1 MRRGRSSGCLSPST
15 GGEGMSIDNKAAALA
30 AIVLVCIILAASFD
44 SEAIEPQ
51 SSDDATVLL
60 EETSPE
66 VVAHVGEEPFT
77 DFRKRSIT
85 RRPMAVR
92 SASARLSTWN
102 PTCPSPMSLSGDMG
116 FCRSV
121 LLSLGSCEAGAQ
133 QCDHRRFF
141 RIRNLRCLIGR
152 LVHTRVD
159 GIQDLEQ
166 CGRSHPCI
174 GGHSQHQFYGFLQ
187 FGPVGLVGT
196 LFQQQHGRI
205 IRCHGPRLF
214 RPHQSGVHPRQ

>member
-66 VVAHVGEEPFT
+66 VVAHVGEEPFK

-102 PTCPSPMSLSGDMG
+102 PTWPSPMSRSGDMG
-116 FCRSV
+116 ISQERSSQSRIV
-121 LLSLGSCEAGAQ
+121 RSWSS
-133 QCDHRRFF
+133 QCDHRRYF

-187 FGPVGLVGT
+187 FGPVGFVGT

-205 IRCHGPRLF
+205 IRCHGPRSL
-214 RPHQSGVHPRQ
+214 RPHQSGDHPRQ